1 MPSRRRFLLSTAGLI
16 ATTPLAGSWASKSG
30 AHPFSLGVASGC
42 PREDRVT
49 LWTRVA
55 PAPLEGG
62 GATKTDLKL
71 RCRVCLDPGLRHSVI
86 DRVVTAPAEDAH
98 SVHFTASGLKPYTE
112 YFYQFYL
119 GEDASPIGR
128 TLTAPARSD
137 DLPLRLAFA
146 SCQHFEYGFY
156 CAYRDI
162 AATRPDLVVHLGD
175 YIYEYAP
182 TPLGTA
188 PHPLVEAGLNES
200 GPDITVVRQHLS
212 PEIRTL
218 WDYRNRYAQYRL
230 DPDLQA
236 AHAATPWVVSF
247 DDHEIDNN
255 WAGYIPEDPDRQTDL
270 EFRVRRWAAL
280 KAFYEHMPLEQRPSL
295 NGLNSSLRIH
305 DQFKFG
311 RQLNLVMLDTRQY
324 RSDQPCGQ
332 AFPGDVDCSDRYNP
346 GKTMIGLDQER
357 WLANTLRQSDARWNL
372 IAQQTWFSEFRYP
385 ENRFNMDQWDG
396 YTAQRSRIITEI
408 ANPNLENPVV
418 ISGDW
423 HCGAAFD
430 VLKDFS
436 QPESATPVAAE
447 LAVTSISSPCT
458 WSSSVAEA
466 LPENPHTQY
475 FGGDQRGYLHCE
487 LNSTE
492 LVATYRVVD
501 RPIDNDSE
509 VLVDKIL
516 QVTDK
521 RRGLLL

>member
-156 CAYRDI
+156 GAYRDM

-182 TPLGTA
+182 TPSV
-188 PHPLVEAGLNES
+188 PLKPVEKC
-200 GPDITVVRQHLS
+200 H
-212 PEIRTL
+212 
-218 WDYRNRYAQYRL
+218 
-230 DPDLQA
+230 
-236 AHAATPWVVSF
+236 
-247 DDHEIDNN
+247 
-255 WAGYIPEDPDRQTDL
+255 
-270 EFRVRRWAAL
+270 
-280 KAFYEHMPLEQRPSL
+280 
-295 NGLNSSLRIH
+295 
-305 DQFKFG
+305 
-311 RQLNLVMLDTRQY
+311 
-324 RSDQPCGQ
+324 
-332 AFPGDVDCSDRYNP
+332 
-346 GKTMIGLDQER
+346 
-357 WLANTLRQSDARWNL
+357 
-372 IAQQTWFSEFRYP
+372 
-385 ENRFNMDQWDG
+385 
-396 YTAQRSRIITEI
+396 
-408 ANPNLENPVV
+408 
-418 ISGDW
+418 
-423 HCGAAFD
+423 
-430 VLKDFS
+430 
-436 QPESATPVAAE
+436 
-447 LAVTSISSPCT
+447 
-458 WSSSVAEA
+458 
-466 LPENPHTQY
+466 
-475 FGGDQRGYLHCE
+475 DQRGLRLAAYAPPHSSL
-487 LNSTE
+487 
-492 LVATYRVVD
+492 
-501 RPIDNDSE
+501 P
-509 VLVDKIL
+509 
-516 QVTDK
+516 
-521 RRGLLL
+521 RRDCSVPKYGAGTPRAWR